1 MIYLILQK
9 RLTLKLYSLNT
20 FYFMQTKSW
29 SLSQKFIKV
38 LKISI
43 FSFISSNIYFYIIQN
58 NFEKL
63 NPLLTTMVII
73 FIQNFFLLII
83 NNIFEYKIKHLLKF
97 IFIIFLG
104 RIFEILIFLF
114 LEHFIFVSYQLIF
127 FVTLIISNIFKILLI
142 ILFSKNKYK

>member
-1 MIYLILQK
+1 
-9 RLTLKLYSLNT
+9 
-20 FYFMQTKSW
+20 MQIKSW
-29 SLSQKFIKV
+29 LLNPKLIKV

-63 NPLLTTMVII
+63 NPLFIVMVII

-83 NNIFEYKIKHLLKF
+83 NNIFDYKINHLLKF

-114 LEHFIFVSYQLIF
+114 LENLIFLSYQLIF
-127 FVTLIISNIFKILLI
+127 FVTLIISNILKIILI
-142 ILFSKNKYK
+142 VLFSKHKHE

>member
-1 MIYLILQK
+1 ML
-9 RLTLKLYSLNT
+9 
-20 FYFMQTKSW
+20 TKSW

-83 NNIFEYKIKHLLKF
+83 NNIFEYKINHLLKF

-114 LEHFIFVSYQLIF
+114 LEHFIFISYQLIF
-127 FVTLIISNIFKILLI
+127 FVTLIISNIFKISLI
-142 ILFSKNKYK
+142 ILFCKNKYK

>member
-1 MIYLILQK
+1 
-9 RLTLKLYSLNT
+9 
-20 FYFMQTKSW
+20 MQTKSW

-43 FSFISSNIYFYIIQN
+43 FSFILSNIYFYIIQN

-83 NNIFEYKIKHLLKF
+83 NNIFEYKINHLLKF

-114 LEHFIFVSYQLIF
+114 LEHFIFFSNQLLF
-127 FVTLIISNIFKILLI
+127 FVTLIISNILKISLI

>member
-1 MIYLILQK
+1 
-9 RLTLKLYSLNT
+9 
-20 FYFMQTKSW
+20 MQTKSW

-83 NNIFEYKIKHLLKF
+83 NNIFEYKINHLLKF

-127 FVTLIISNIFKILLI
+127 FVTLIISNIFKISLI

>member
-1 MIYLILQK
+1 
-9 RLTLKLYSLNT
+9 
-20 FYFMQTKSW
+20 MQTKSW

>member
-1 MIYLILQK
+1 
-9 RLTLKLYSLNT
+9 
-20 FYFMQTKSW
+20 MQTKSW

-83 NNIFEYKIKHLLKF
+83 NNIFEYKINHLLKF

-127 FVTLIISNIFKILLI
+127 FVTLIISNIFKISLI
-142 ILFSKNKYK
+142 ILFSKNKFK